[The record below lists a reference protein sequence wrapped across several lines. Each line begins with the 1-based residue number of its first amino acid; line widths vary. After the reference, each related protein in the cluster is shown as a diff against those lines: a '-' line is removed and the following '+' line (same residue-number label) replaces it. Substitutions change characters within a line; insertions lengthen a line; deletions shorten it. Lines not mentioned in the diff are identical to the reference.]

1 MCKRFSWLQNGNG
14 RFTEKLNLLP
24 LLGFFPF
31 PSGFAAQRGPVS
43 PLSYSFYITH
53 THTHT
58 TTYHSRQDS
67 SGPVISPSRGTST
80 WQHATPTRDKYP
92 CPPAGLEPTI
102 PAEKRLHK
110 HSLDRAG
117 TGIGVSN
124 FIMRT
129 VLDIAM
135 LAICWMLLRSQWD
148 TKT

>member
-58 TTYHSRQDS
+58 HNDIPQSAGLLWTGDQPFARDLYLTTRHTHTRQIS
-67 SGPVISPSRGTST
+67 MPPSGTRTDNPSREAAAQALLRPCRN
-80 WQHATPTRDKYP
+80 WDWRFEFHYENCTRY
-92 CPPAGLEPTI
+92 CY
-102 PAEKRLHK
+102 
-110 HSLDRAG
+110 
-117 TGIGVSN
+117 VSN
-124 FIMRT
+124 
-129 VLDIAM
+129 
-135 LAICWMLLRSQWD
+135 LLNAA
-148 TKT
+148 T